1 MVTIITGILITTV
14 TFGILA
20 IASKDVRTALFGMN
34 KLKAE
39 LNEKQSMLEEASG
52 ALVNVKNDLN
62 TTKEEY
68 AKSKKNLEETQE
80 DLEIAQQAAELLR
93 QEQVALQNRN
103 QELWSD
109 NQTLIEHNQSLVENN
124 QFLLANNESLKADNL
139 ELEKT
144 NNDLQ
149 EGIENIRERPIIYRV
164 GELLA
169 SGVIKKTDDPVKI
182 QNDLNQIIA
191 LANSKIIDRLGTEGS
206 KDGVW
211 IYPIEYQKAMDRLK
225 QAKGDTVI
233 RLIVAANLVKGDP
246 VLTELEMHPNRVV
259 YQENEFV
266 YQKIYNVPIDG
277 SNSEMLISD
286 FLRNVNMTA
295 INNGILPNPLT
306 GTVGVINGNQI
317 YAIEKAL
324 AENRGKDVLISAFA
338 AADTEV
344 LGPLRLHIYLKMKQ
358 SKRLIMNDEIL
369 AIDPG
374 REKTGIAILKNSDV
388 LEHKIINSDELVQII
403 KSLLEKYIIKT
414 IVMGN
419 GTSSKKNMIY

>member
-1 MVTIITGILITTV
+1 MLIVVLVLTGGVIAFIGDRLGSKVGKKKLSLFGLRPRHTSILVTIITGILITTV

-39 LNEKQSMLEEASG
+39 LNEKQSMLEEASS

-68 AKSKKNLEETQE
+68 AKSKKDLEETQE

-109 NQTLIEHNQSLVENN
+109 NQTLIEHNQSLAENN
-124 QFLLANNESLKADNL
+124 QFLLVNNESLKADNL

-233 RLIVAANLVKGDP
+233 RLIIAANLVKGDP

-338 AADTEV
+338 SADTEV
-344 LGPLRLHIYLKMKQ
+344 LGPLRLHIYLKNETEQ
-358 SKRLIMNDEIL
+358 EINH
-369 AIDPG
+369 
-374 REKTGIAILKNSDV
+374 E
-388 LEHKIINSDELVQII
+388 
-403 KSLLEKYIIKT
+403 
-414 IVMGN
+414 
-419 GTSSKKNMIY
+419 

>member
-1 MVTIITGILITTV
+1 MLIVVLVLTGGVIAFIGDRLGSKVGKKKLSLFGLRPRHTSILVTIITGILITTV

-68 AKSKKNLEETQE
+68 AKSKKDLEETQE

-109 NQTLIEHNQSLVENN
+109 NQTLIEHNQSLAENN

-344 LGPLRLHIYLKMKQ
+344 LGPLRLYIYLKNETEQ
-358 SKRLIMNDEIL
+358 EINH
-369 AIDPG
+369 
-374 REKTGIAILKNSDV
+374 E
-388 LEHKIINSDELVQII
+388 
-403 KSLLEKYIIKT
+403 
-414 IVMGN
+414 
-419 GTSSKKNMIY
+419 

>member
-1 MVTIITGILITTV
+1 MYGIMLIVVLVLTGGVIAFIGDRLGSKVGKKKLSLFGLRPRHTSILVTIITGILITTV

-68 AKSKKNLEETQE
+68 VKSKKDLEETQE

-109 NQTLIEHNQSLVENN
+109 NQTLIEHNQSLAENN

-344 LGPLRLHIYLKMKQ
+344 LGPLRLHIYLKNETEQ
-358 SKRLIMNDEIL
+358 EINH
-369 AIDPG
+369 
-374 REKTGIAILKNSDV
+374 E
-388 LEHKIINSDELVQII
+388 E
-403 KSLLEKYIIKT
+403 
-414 IVMGN
+414 
-419 GTSSKKNMIY
+419 

>member
-1 MVTIITGILITTV
+1 MYGIMLIVVLVLTGGVIAFIGDRLGSKVGKKKLSLFGLRPRHTSILVTIITGILITTV

-68 AKSKKNLEETQE
+68 AKSKKDLEETQE

-109 NQTLIEHNQSLVENN
+109 NQTLIEHNQSLAENN

-233 RLIVAANLVKGDP
+233 RLIVAVNLVKGDP

-338 AADTEV
+338 SADTEV
-344 LGPLRLHIYLKMKQ
+344 LGPLRLHIYLKNETEQ
-358 SKRLIMNDEIL
+358 EINH
-369 AIDPG
+369 
-374 REKTGIAILKNSDV
+374 E
-388 LEHKIINSDELVQII
+388 
-403 KSLLEKYIIKT
+403 
-414 IVMGN
+414 
-419 GTSSKKNMIY
+419 

>member
-1 MVTIITGILITTV
+1 MYGIMLIVVLVLTGGVIAFIGDRLGSKVGKKKLSLFGLRPRHTSILVTIITGILITTV

-68 AKSKKNLEETQE
+68 AKSKKDLEETQE

-93 QEQVALQNRN
+93 QEQVALQNIN
-103 QELWSD
+103 QELRSD
-109 NQTLIEHNQSLVENN
+109 NQTLIEHNQSLAENN

-169 SGVIKKTDDPVKI
+169 SGVIKKTDDSVKI

-344 LGPLRLHIYLKMKQ
+344 LGPLRLHIYLKNETEQ
-358 SKRLIMNDEIL
+358 EINH
-369 AIDPG
+369 
-374 REKTGIAILKNSDV
+374 E
-388 LEHKIINSDELVQII
+388 E
-403 KSLLEKYIIKT
+403 
-414 IVMGN
+414 
-419 GTSSKKNMIY
+419 

>member
-1 MVTIITGILITTV
+1 MYGIMLIVVLVLTGGVIAFIGDRLGSKVGKKKLSLFGLRPRHTSILVTIITGILITTV

-39 LNEKQSMLEEASG
+39 LNEKQSMIEEASG

-68 AKSKKNLEETQE
+68 AKSKKDLEETQE

-109 NQTLIEHNQSLVENN
+109 NQTLIEHNQSLAENN

-182 QNDLNQIIA
+182 QNDLNQIIV

-324 AENRGKDVLISAFA
+324 AEHRGKDVLISAFA

-344 LGPLRLHIYLKMKQ
+344 LGPLRLHIYLKNETEQ
-358 SKRLIMNDEIL
+358 EINH
-369 AIDPG
+369 
-374 REKTGIAILKNSDV
+374 E
-388 LEHKIINSDELVQII
+388 
-403 KSLLEKYIIKT
+403 
-414 IVMGN
+414 
-419 GTSSKKNMIY
+419 

>member
-1 MVTIITGILITTV
+1 MYGIMLIVVLVLTGGVIAFIGDRLGSKVGKKKLSLFGLRPKHTSILVTIITGILITTV

-68 AKSKKNLEETQE
+68 AKSKKDLEETQE

-109 NQTLIEHNQSLVENN
+109 NQTLIEHNQSLAENN

-169 SGVIKKTDDPVKI
+169 SGVIKKTDDSVKI

-344 LGPLRLHIYLKMKQ
+344 LGPLRLHIYLKNETEQ
-358 SKRLIMNDEIL
+358 EINH
-369 AIDPG
+369 
-374 REKTGIAILKNSDV
+374 E
-388 LEHKIINSDELVQII
+388 E
-403 KSLLEKYIIKT
+403 
-414 IVMGN
+414 
-419 GTSSKKNMIY
+419 

>member
-1 MVTIITGILITTV
+1 MYGIMLIVVLVLTGGVIAFIGDRLGSKVGKKKLSLFGLRPRHTSILVTIITGILITTV

-52 ALVNVKNDLN
+52 ALVNVKSDLN

-68 AKSKKNLEETQE
+68 AKSKKDLEETQE

-109 NQTLIEHNQSLVENN
+109 NQTLIEHNQSLAENN

-344 LGPLRLHIYLKMKQ
+344 LGPLRLHIYLKNETEQ
-358 SKRLIMNDEIL
+358 EINH
-369 AIDPG
+369 
-374 REKTGIAILKNSDV
+374 E
-388 LEHKIINSDELVQII
+388 
-403 KSLLEKYIIKT
+403 
-414 IVMGN
+414 
-419 GTSSKKNMIY
+419 

>member
-1 MVTIITGILITTV
+1 MYGIMLIVVLVLTGGVIAFIGDRLGSKVGKKKLSLFGLRPRHTSILVTIITGILITTV

-52 ALVNVKNDLN
+52 ALVNVKNNLN

-68 AKSKKNLEETQE
+68 AKSKKDLEETQE

-109 NQTLIEHNQSLVENN
+109 NQTLIEHNQSLAENN

-144 NNDLQ
+144 NSDLQ

-324 AENRGKDVLISAFA
+324 AENKGKDVLISAFA

-344 LGPLRLHIYLKMKQ
+344 LGPLRLHIYLKNETEQ
-358 SKRLIMNDEIL
+358 EINH
-369 AIDPG
+369 
-374 REKTGIAILKNSDV
+374 E
-388 LEHKIINSDELVQII
+388 
-403 KSLLEKYIIKT
+403 
-414 IVMGN
+414 
-419 GTSSKKNMIY
+419 

>member
-1 MVTIITGILITTV
+1 MYGIMLIVVLVLTGGVIAFIGDRLGSKVGKKKLSLFGLRPRHTSILVTIITGILITTV

-52 ALVNVKNDLN
+52 ALVNVKNALN

-68 AKSKKNLEETQE
+68 AKSKKDLEESQE

-109 NQTLIEHNQSLVENN
+109 NQTLIEHNQSLAQNN

-144 NNDLQ
+144 NSDLQ

-344 LGPLRLHIYLKMKQ
+344 LGPLRLHIYLKNETEQ
-358 SKRLIMNDEIL
+358 EINH
-369 AIDPG
+369 
-374 REKTGIAILKNSDV
+374 E
-388 LEHKIINSDELVQII
+388 
-403 KSLLEKYIIKT
+403 
-414 IVMGN
+414 
-419 GTSSKKNMIY
+419 

>member
-1 MVTIITGILITTV
+1 MYGIMLIVVLVLTGGVIAFIGDRLGSKVGKKKLSLFGLRPRHTSILVTIITGILITTV

-68 AKSKKNLEETQE
+68 AKSKKDLEETQE

-93 QEQVALQNRN
+93 QEQVALQNIN

-109 NQTLIEHNQSLVENN
+109 NQTLIEHNQSLAENN

-182 QNDLNQIIA
+182 QNDLNQIIV

-344 LGPLRLHIYLKMKQ
+344 LGPLRLHIYLKNETEQ
-358 SKRLIMNDEIL
+358 EINH
-369 AIDPG
+369 
-374 REKTGIAILKNSDV
+374 E
-388 LEHKIINSDELVQII
+388 E
-403 KSLLEKYIIKT
+403 
-414 IVMGN
+414 
-419 GTSSKKNMIY
+419 

>member
-1 MVTIITGILITTV
+1 MLIVVLVLTGGVIAFIGDRLGSKVGKKKLSLFGLRPRHTSILVTIITGILITTV

-68 AKSKKNLEETQE
+68 AKSKKDLEETQE

-93 QEQVALQNRN
+93 QEQVALQNIN

-109 NQTLIEHNQSLVENN
+109 NQTLIEHNQSLAENN

-169 SGVIKKTDDPVKI
+169 SGVIKKTDDSVKI

-344 LGPLRLHIYLKMKQ
+344 LGPLRLHIYLKNETEQ
-358 SKRLIMNDEIL
+358 EINH
-369 AIDPG
+369 
-374 REKTGIAILKNSDV
+374 E
-388 LEHKIINSDELVQII
+388 
-403 KSLLEKYIIKT
+403 
-414 IVMGN
+414 
-419 GTSSKKNMIY
+419 

>member
-1 MVTIITGILITTV
+1 MLIVVLVLTGGVIAFIGDRLGSKVGKKKLSLFGLRPRHTSILVTIITGILITTV

-52 ALVNVKNDLN
+52 ALVNVKNNLN

-68 AKSKKNLEETQE
+68 AKSKKDLEETQE

-109 NQTLIEHNQSLVENN
+109 NQTLIEHNQSLAENN

-259 YQENEFV
+259 YQESEFV

-344 LGPLRLHIYLKMKQ
+344 LGPLRLHIYLKNETEQ
-358 SKRLIMNDEIL
+358 EINH
-369 AIDPG
+369 
-374 REKTGIAILKNSDV
+374 E
-388 LEHKIINSDELVQII
+388 
-403 KSLLEKYIIKT
+403 
-414 IVMGN
+414 
-419 GTSSKKNMIY
+419 

>member
-1 MVTIITGILITTV
+1 MYGIMLIVVLVLTGGVIAFIGDRLGSKVGKKKLSLFGLRPRHTSILVTIITGILITTV

-39 LNEKQSMLEEASG
+39 LNEKQSMIEEASG

-68 AKSKKNLEETQE
+68 AKSKKDLEETQE
-80 DLEIAQQAAELLR
+80 NLEIAQQAAELLR

-109 NQTLIEHNQSLVENN
+109 NQTLIEHNQSLAENN

-144 NNDLQ
+144 NSDLQ

-338 AADTEV
+338 ASDTEV
-344 LGPLRLHIYLKMKQ
+344 LGPLRLHIYLKNETEQ
-358 SKRLIMNDEIL
+358 EINH
-369 AIDPG
+369 
-374 REKTGIAILKNSDV
+374 E
-388 LEHKIINSDELVQII
+388 E
-403 KSLLEKYIIKT
+403 
-414 IVMGN
+414 
-419 GTSSKKNMIY
+419 

>member
-1 MVTIITGILITTV
+1 MYGIMLIVVLVLTGGVIAFIGDRLGSKVGKKKLSLFGLRPRHTSIFVTIITGILITTV

-68 AKSKKNLEETQE
+68 AKSKKDLEETQE

-109 NQTLIEHNQSLVENN
+109 NQTLIEHNQSLAENN

-191 LANSKIIDRLGTEGS
+191 LANSKIIDRLGTEGP

-344 LGPLRLHIYLKMKQ
+344 LGPLRLHIYLKNETEQ
-358 SKRLIMNDEIL
+358 EINH
-369 AIDPG
+369 
-374 REKTGIAILKNSDV
+374 E
-388 LEHKIINSDELVQII
+388 
-403 KSLLEKYIIKT
+403 
-414 IVMGN
+414 
-419 GTSSKKNMIY
+419 

>member
-1 MVTIITGILITTV
+1 MYGIMLIVVLVLTGGVIAFIGDRLGSKVGKKKLSLFGLRPRHTSILVTIITGILITTV

-68 AKSKKNLEETQE
+68 AKSKKDLEETQE
-80 DLEIAQQAAELLR
+80 DLEIAQQAAKLLR

-109 NQTLIEHNQSLVENN
+109 NQTLIEHNQSLAENN

-344 LGPLRLHIYLKMKQ
+344 LGPLRLHIYLKNETEQ
-358 SKRLIMNDEIL
+358 EINH
-369 AIDPG
+369 
-374 REKTGIAILKNSDV
+374 E
-388 LEHKIINSDELVQII
+388 
-403 KSLLEKYIIKT
+403 
-414 IVMGN
+414 
-419 GTSSKKNMIY
+419 

>member
-1 MVTIITGILITTV
+1 MYGIMLIVVLVLTGGVIAFIGDRLGSKVGKKKLSLLGLRPKHTSILVTIITGILITTV

-68 AKSKKNLEETQE
+68 AKSKKDLEETQE

-103 QELWSD
+103 QELWLD
-109 NQTLIEHNQSLVENN
+109 NQTLIEHNQSLAENN

-344 LGPLRLHIYLKMKQ
+344 LGPLRLHIYLKNETEQ
-358 SKRLIMNDEIL
+358 EINH
-369 AIDPG
+369 
-374 REKTGIAILKNSDV
+374 E
-388 LEHKIINSDELVQII
+388 E
-403 KSLLEKYIIKT
+403 
-414 IVMGN
+414 
-419 GTSSKKNMIY
+419 

>member
-1 MVTIITGILITTV
+1 MYGIMLIVVLVLTGGVIAFIGDRLGSKVGKKKLSLFGLRPRHTSILVTIITGILITTV

-52 ALVNVKNDLN
+52 ALVNVKNNLN

-68 AKSKKNLEETQE
+68 VKSKKDLEETQE

-109 NQTLIEHNQSLVENN
+109 NQTLIEHNQSLAENN

-324 AENRGKDVLISAFA
+324 AENKGKDVLISAFA

-344 LGPLRLHIYLKMKQ
+344 LGPLRLHIYLKNETEQ
-358 SKRLIMNDEIL
+358 EINH
-369 AIDPG
+369 
-374 REKTGIAILKNSDV
+374 E
-388 LEHKIINSDELVQII
+388 
-403 KSLLEKYIIKT
+403 
-414 IVMGN
+414 
-419 GTSSKKNMIY
+419 

>member
-1 MVTIITGILITTV
+1 MLIVVLVLTGGVIAFIGDRLGSKVGKKKLSLFGLRPKHTSILVTIITGILITTV

-68 AKSKKNLEETQE
+68 AKSKKDLEETQE

-93 QEQVALQNRN
+93 QEQVALQNIN

-109 NQTLIEHNQSLVENN
+109 NQTLIEHNQSLAENN

-169 SGVIKKTDDPVKI
+169 SGVIKKTDDSVKI

-344 LGPLRLHIYLKMKQ
+344 LGPLRLYIYLKNETEQ
-358 SKRLIMNDEIL
+358 EINH
-369 AIDPG
+369 
-374 REKTGIAILKNSDV
+374 E
-388 LEHKIINSDELVQII
+388 
-403 KSLLEKYIIKT
+403 
-414 IVMGN
+414 
-419 GTSSKKNMIY
+419 

>member
-1 MVTIITGILITTV
+1 MYGIMLIVVLVLTGGVIAFIGDRLGSKVGKKKLSLFGLRPKHTSILVTIITGILITTV

-39 LNEKQSMLEEASG
+39 LNEKQFMLEEASG

-68 AKSKKNLEETQE
+68 AKSKKDLEETQE

-109 NQTLIEHNQSLVENN
+109 NQTLIEHNQSLAENN

-169 SGVIKKTDDPVKI
+169 SGVIKKTDDSVKI

-344 LGPLRLHIYLKMKQ
+344 LGPLRLHIYLKNETEQ
-358 SKRLIMNDEIL
+358 EINH
-369 AIDPG
+369 
-374 REKTGIAILKNSDV
+374 E
-388 LEHKIINSDELVQII
+388 
-403 KSLLEKYIIKT
+403 
-414 IVMGN
+414 
-419 GTSSKKNMIY
+419 

>member
-1 MVTIITGILITTV
+1 MYGIMLIVVLVLTGGVIAFIGDRLGSKVGKKKLSLFGLRPRHTSILVTIITGILITTV

-68 AKSKKNLEETQE
+68 AKSKKDLEETQE

-109 NQTLIEHNQSLVENN
+109 NQTLIEHNQSLAENN

-225 QAKGDTVI
+225 QVKGDTVI

-344 LGPLRLHIYLKMKQ
+344 LGPLRLHIYLKNETEQ
-358 SKRLIMNDEIL
+358 EINH
-369 AIDPG
+369 
-374 REKTGIAILKNSDV
+374 E
-388 LEHKIINSDELVQII
+388 E
-403 KSLLEKYIIKT
+403 
-414 IVMGN
+414 
-419 GTSSKKNMIY
+419 

>member
-1 MVTIITGILITTV
+1 MLIVVLVLTGGVIAFIGDRLGSKVGKKKLSLFGLRPRHTSILVTIITGILITTV

-68 AKSKKNLEETQE
+68 AKSKKDLEETQE

-109 NQTLIEHNQSLVENN
+109 NQTLIENNQSLAHNN

-144 NNDLQ
+144 NSDLQ

-344 LGPLRLHIYLKMKQ
+344 LGPLRLHIYLKNETEQ
-358 SKRLIMNDEIL
+358 EINH
-369 AIDPG
+369 
-374 REKTGIAILKNSDV
+374 E
-388 LEHKIINSDELVQII
+388 
-403 KSLLEKYIIKT
+403 
-414 IVMGN
+414 
-419 GTSSKKNMIY
+419 

>member
-1 MVTIITGILITTV
+1 MLIVVLVLTGGVIAFIGDRLGSKVGKKKLSLFGLRPRHTSILVTIITGILITTV

-68 AKSKKNLEETQE
+68 AKSKKDLEETQE

-109 NQTLIEHNQSLVENN
+109 NQTLIEHNQSLAENN

-144 NNDLQ
+144 NTDLQ

-169 SGVIKKTDDPVKI
+169 SGVIKKTDDSVKI

-344 LGPLRLHIYLKMKQ
+344 LGPLRLHIYLKNETEQ
-358 SKRLIMNDEIL
+358 EINH
-369 AIDPG
+369 
-374 REKTGIAILKNSDV
+374 E
-388 LEHKIINSDELVQII
+388 
-403 KSLLEKYIIKT
+403 
-414 IVMGN
+414 
-419 GTSSKKNMIY
+419 

>member
-1 MVTIITGILITTV
+1 MLIVVLVLTGGVIAFIGDRLGSKVGKKKLSLFGLRPKHTSILVTIITGILITTV

-68 AKSKKNLEETQE
+68 AKSKKDLEETQE
-80 DLEIAQQAAELLR
+80 DLEIAQQADELLR
-93 QEQVALQNRN
+93 QEQVALQNIN

-109 NQTLIEHNQSLVENN
+109 NQTLIEHNQSLAENN

-169 SGVIKKTDDPVKI
+169 SGVIKKTDDSVKI

-338 AADTEV
+338 SADTEV
-344 LGPLRLHIYLKMKQ
+344 LGPLRLHIYLKNETEQ
-358 SKRLIMNDEIL
+358 EINH
-369 AIDPG
+369 
-374 REKTGIAILKNSDV
+374 E
-388 LEHKIINSDELVQII
+388 
-403 KSLLEKYIIKT
+403 
-414 IVMGN
+414 
-419 GTSSKKNMIY
+419 

>member
-1 MVTIITGILITTV
+1 MYGIMLIVVLVLTGGVIAFIGDRLGSKVGKKKLSLFGLRPKHTSILVTIITGILITTV

-68 AKSKKNLEETQE
+68 AKSKKDLEETQE

-109 NQTLIEHNQSLVENN
+109 NQTLIEHNQSLAENN

-317 YAIEKAL
+317 YAIKKAL

-344 LGPLRLHIYLKMKQ
+344 LGPLRLHIYLKNETEQ
-358 SKRLIMNDEIL
+358 EINH
-369 AIDPG
+369 
-374 REKTGIAILKNSDV
+374 E
-388 LEHKIINSDELVQII
+388 
-403 KSLLEKYIIKT
+403 
-414 IVMGN
+414 
-419 GTSSKKNMIY
+419 

>member
-1 MVTIITGILITTV
+1 MYGIMLIVVLILTGGVIAFIGDRLGSKVGKKKLSLFGLRPRHTSILVTIITGILITTV

-68 AKSKKNLEETQE
+68 AKSKKDLEETQE

-109 NQTLIEHNQSLVENN
+109 NQTLIEHNQSLAENN

-144 NNDLQ
+144 NSDLQ

-344 LGPLRLHIYLKMKQ
+344 LGPLRLHIYLKNETEQ
-358 SKRLIMNDEIL
+358 EINH
-369 AIDPG
+369 
-374 REKTGIAILKNSDV
+374 E
-388 LEHKIINSDELVQII
+388 
-403 KSLLEKYIIKT
+403 
-414 IVMGN
+414 
-419 GTSSKKNMIY
+419 

>member
-1 MVTIITGILITTV
+1 MYGIMLIVVLILTGGVIAFIGDRLGSKVGKKKLSLFGLRPRHTSILVTIITGILITTV

-68 AKSKKNLEETQE
+68 AKSKKDLEETQE

-109 NQTLIEHNQSLVENN
+109 NQTLIEHNQSLAENN

-338 AADTEV
+338 ASDTEV
-344 LGPLRLHIYLKMKQ
+344 LGPLRLHIYLKNETEQ
-358 SKRLIMNDEIL
+358 EINH
-369 AIDPG
+369 
-374 REKTGIAILKNSDV
+374 E
-388 LEHKIINSDELVQII
+388 
-403 KSLLEKYIIKT
+403 
-414 IVMGN
+414 
-419 GTSSKKNMIY
+419 

>member
-1 MVTIITGILITTV
+1 VYGIMLIVVLVLTGGVIAFIGDRLGSKVGKKKLSLFGLRPRHTSILVTIITGILITTV

-68 AKSKKNLEETQE
+68 AKSKKDLEETQE

-109 NQTLIEHNQSLVENN
+109 NQTLIEHNQSLAENN

-344 LGPLRLHIYLKMKQ
+344 LGPLRLHIYLKNETDQ
-358 SKRLIMNDEIL
+358 EINH
-369 AIDPG
+369 
-374 REKTGIAILKNSDV
+374 E
-388 LEHKIINSDELVQII
+388 
-403 KSLLEKYIIKT
+403 
-414 IVMGN
+414 
-419 GTSSKKNMIY
+419 

>member
-1 MVTIITGILITTV
+1 MLIVVLVLTGGVIAFIGDRLGSKVGKKKLSLFGLRPKHTSILVTIITGILITTV

-68 AKSKKNLEETQE
+68 AKSKKDLEETQE

-103 QELWSD
+103 QELWLD
-109 NQTLIEHNQSLVENN
+109 NQTLIEHNQSLAENN

-338 AADTEV
+338 DADTEV
-344 LGPLRLHIYLKMKQ
+344 LGPLRLHIYLKNETEQ
-358 SKRLIMNDEIL
+358 EINH
-369 AIDPG
+369 
-374 REKTGIAILKNSDV
+374 E
-388 LEHKIINSDELVQII
+388 
-403 KSLLEKYIIKT
+403 
-414 IVMGN
+414 
-419 GTSSKKNMIY
+419 

>member
-1 MVTIITGILITTV
+1 MLIVVLVLTGGVIAFIGDRLGSKVGKKKLSLFGLRPRHTSILVTIITGILITTV

-68 AKSKKNLEETQE
+68 AKSKKDLEETQE

-103 QELWSD
+103 QELWLD
-109 NQTLIEHNQSLVENN
+109 NQTLIEHNQSLAENN

-169 SGVIKKTDDPVKI
+169 SGVIKKTDDSVKI

-344 LGPLRLHIYLKMKQ
+344 LGPLRLHIYLKNETEQ
-358 SKRLIMNDEIL
+358 EINH
-369 AIDPG
+369 
-374 REKTGIAILKNSDV
+374 E
-388 LEHKIINSDELVQII
+388 
-403 KSLLEKYIIKT
+403 
-414 IVMGN
+414 
-419 GTSSKKNMIY
+419 

>member
-1 MVTIITGILITTV
+1 MLIVVLVLTGGVIAFIGDRLGSKVGKKKLSLFGLRPRHTSILVTIITGILITTV

-34 KLKAE
+34 KLKEE

-68 AKSKKNLEETQE
+68 AKSKKDLEETQE

-109 NQTLIEHNQSLVENN
+109 NQTLIEHNQSLAENN

-191 LANSKIIDRLGTEGS
+191 LANGKIIDRLGTEGS

-338 AADTEV
+338 ASDTEV
-344 LGPLRLHIYLKMKQ
+344 LGPLRLHIYLKNETEQ
-358 SKRLIMNDEIL
+358 EINH
-369 AIDPG
+369 
-374 REKTGIAILKNSDV
+374 E
-388 LEHKIINSDELVQII
+388 E
-403 KSLLEKYIIKT
+403 
-414 IVMGN
+414 
-419 GTSSKKNMIY
+419 

>member
-1 MVTIITGILITTV
+1 MYGIMLIVVLVLTGGVIAFIGDRLGSKVGKKKLSLFGLRPRHTSILVTIITGILITTV

-68 AKSKKNLEETQE
+68 AKSKKDLEETQE

-109 NQTLIEHNQSLVENN
+109 NQTLIEHNQSLAENN

-149 EGIENIRERPIIYRV
+149 EGLENIRERPIIYRV

-344 LGPLRLHIYLKMKQ
+344 LGPLRLHIYLKNETEQ
-358 SKRLIMNDEIL
+358 EINH
-369 AIDPG
+369 
-374 REKTGIAILKNSDV
+374 E
-388 LEHKIINSDELVQII
+388 
-403 KSLLEKYIIKT
+403 
-414 IVMGN
+414 
-419 GTSSKKNMIY
+419 

>member
-1 MVTIITGILITTV
+1 MYGIMLIVVLVLTGGVIAFIGDRLGSKVGKKKLSLFGLRPRHTSILVTIITGILITTV

-52 ALVNVKNDLN
+52 ALVNVKNALN

-68 AKSKKNLEETQE
+68 AKSKKDLEESQE

-109 NQTLIEHNQSLVENN
+109 NQTLIEHNQSLAQNN

-144 NNDLQ
+144 NSDLQ

-338 AADTEV
+338 ASDTEV
-344 LGPLRLHIYLKMKQ
+344 LGPLRLHIYLKNETEQ
-358 SKRLIMNDEIL
+358 EINH
-369 AIDPG
+369 
-374 REKTGIAILKNSDV
+374 E
-388 LEHKIINSDELVQII
+388 E
-403 KSLLEKYIIKT
+403 
-414 IVMGN
+414 
-419 GTSSKKNMIY
+419 

>member
-1 MVTIITGILITTV
+1 MYGIMLIVVLVLTGGVIAFIGDRLGSKVGKKKLSLFGLRPRHTSILVTIITGILITTV

-344 LGPLRLHIYLKMKQ
+344 LEPLRLHIYLK
-358 SKRLIMNDEIL
+358 NE
-369 AIDPG
+369 
-374 REKTGIAILKNSDV
+374 T
-388 LEHKIINSDELVQII
+388 EHVINHE
-403 KSLLEKYIIKT
+403 
-414 IVMGN
+414 
-419 GTSSKKNMIY
+419 

>member
-1 MVTIITGILITTV
+1 MYGIMLIVVLVLTGGVIAFIGDRLGSKVGKKKLSLFGLRPRHTSILVTIITGILITTV

-39 LNEKQSMLEEASG
+39 LNEKQSMIEEASG

-68 AKSKKNLEETQE
+68 AKSKKDLEETQE

-109 NQTLIEHNQSLVENN
+109 NQTLIENNQSLAQNN

-344 LGPLRLHIYLKMKQ
+344 LGPLRLHIYLKNETEQ
-358 SKRLIMNDEIL
+358 EINH
-369 AIDPG
+369 
-374 REKTGIAILKNSDV
+374 E
-388 LEHKIINSDELVQII
+388 E
-403 KSLLEKYIIKT
+403 
-414 IVMGN
+414 
-419 GTSSKKNMIY
+419 

>member
-1 MVTIITGILITTV
+1 MYGIMLIVVLVLTGGVIAFIGDRLGSKVGKKKLSLFGLRPRHTSILVTIITGILITTV

-68 AKSKKNLEETQE
+68 AKSKKDLEETQE
-80 DLEIAQQAAELLR
+80 DLEIAQQADELLR

-109 NQTLIEHNQSLVENN
+109 NQTLIEHNQSLAENN

-164 GELLA
+164 GELLV

-191 LANSKIIDRLGTEGS
+191 LANSKIIDRLGTEGF

-344 LGPLRLHIYLKMKQ
+344 LGPLRLHIYLKNETEQ
-358 SKRLIMNDEIL
+358 EINH
-369 AIDPG
+369 
-374 REKTGIAILKNSDV
+374 E
-388 LEHKIINSDELVQII
+388 
-403 KSLLEKYIIKT
+403 
-414 IVMGN
+414 
-419 GTSSKKNMIY
+419 

>member
-1 MVTIITGILITTV
+1 MYGIMLIVVLVLTGGVIAFIGDRLGSKVGKKKLSLFGLRPKHTSILVTIITGILITTV

-109 NQTLIEHNQSLVENN
+109 NQTLIEHNQSLAENN

-169 SGVIKKTDDPVKI
+169 SGVIKKTDDSVKI

-306 GTVGVINGNQI
+306 GIVGVINGNQI

-344 LGPLRLHIYLKMKQ
+344 LGPLRLHIYLKNETEQ
-358 SKRLIMNDEIL
+358 EINH
-369 AIDPG
+369 
-374 REKTGIAILKNSDV
+374 E
-388 LEHKIINSDELVQII
+388 
-403 KSLLEKYIIKT
+403 
-414 IVMGN
+414 
-419 GTSSKKNMIY
+419 

>member
-1 MVTIITGILITTV
+1 MYGIMLIVVLVFTGGVIAFIGDRLGSKVGKKKLSLFGLRPRHTSILVTIITGILITTV

-68 AKSKKNLEETQE
+68 AKSKKDLEETQE

-109 NQTLIEHNQSLVENN
+109 NQTLIEHNQSLAENN

-344 LGPLRLHIYLKMKQ
+344 LGPLRLHIYLKNETEQ
-358 SKRLIMNDEIL
+358 EINH
-369 AIDPG
+369 
-374 REKTGIAILKNSDV
+374 E
-388 LEHKIINSDELVQII
+388 
-403 KSLLEKYIIKT
+403 
-414 IVMGN
+414 
-419 GTSSKKNMIY
+419 

>member
-1 MVTIITGILITTV
+1 MYGIMLIVVLVLTGGVIAFIGDRLGSKVGKKKLSLFGLRPRHTSILVTIITGILITTV

-39 LNEKQSMLEEASG
+39 LNEKQSMIEEASG

-68 AKSKKNLEETQE
+68 AKSKKDLEETQE

-109 NQTLIEHNQSLVENN
+109 NQTLIEHNQSLAQNN

-144 NNDLQ
+144 NSDLQ

-338 AADTEV
+338 ASDTEV
-344 LGPLRLHIYLKMKQ
+344 LGPLRLHIYLKNETEQ
-358 SKRLIMNDEIL
+358 EINH
-369 AIDPG
+369 
-374 REKTGIAILKNSDV
+374 E
-388 LEHKIINSDELVQII
+388 
-403 KSLLEKYIIKT
+403 
-414 IVMGN
+414 
-419 GTSSKKNMIY
+419 

>member
-1 MVTIITGILITTV
+1 MYGIMLIVVLVLTGGVIAFIGDRLGSKVGKKKLSLFGLRPRHTSILVTIITGILITTV

-62 TTKEEY
+62 MTKEEY
-68 AKSKKNLEETQE
+68 AKSKKDLEETQE

-109 NQTLIEHNQSLVENN
+109 NQTLIEHNQSLAENN

-344 LGPLRLHIYLKMKQ
+344 LGPLRLHIYLKNETEQ
-358 SKRLIMNDEIL
+358 EINH
-369 AIDPG
+369 
-374 REKTGIAILKNSDV
+374 E
-388 LEHKIINSDELVQII
+388 
-403 KSLLEKYIIKT
+403 
-414 IVMGN
+414 
-419 GTSSKKNMIY
+419 